1 MSVVIEFR
9 NVDILF
15 SADASRRGAAALK
28 EALAALD
35 AGSTRA
41 DIAART
47 RVVVGVANASLKVAR
62 GEISVLM
69 GLSGS
74 GKSTLLR
81 AANGLTP
88 VSRGHVLIADGEA
101 TVDVASCDRDTLR
114 RIRRQRIAMVF
125 QQFGL
130 LPWRSVR
137 DNVGLGLELR
147 GEPPAELKRIVADK
161 LALVGLSQWA
171 DRAVGEL
178 SGGMQ
183 QRVGLARAFAT
194 DADVLLMD
202 EPFSALDPLIRGKLQ
217 DELLSLQQRVRKTIL
232 FVSHDLD
239 EALKL
244 GDRISI
250 LESGR
255 IVQTGTAEDIVLR
268 PADDYVAEFVHH
280 MNPLT
285 VLTGEMIMRPLA
297 ELARAGEARWLDPAR
312 RACLTLDA
320 GGRPGGCTLDGT
332 PAPLVR
338 ATDEGALAAG
348 GPVAASVRG
357 VALAPAVFSLQAII
371 HLCQQTGLP
380 VLLHDAE
387 GRAVGACGER
397 EIVAALAGRRA
408 DAAGQAHAAN

>member
-1 MSVVIEFR
+1 VRRLVVE
-9 NVDILF
+9 
-15 SADASRRGAAALK
+15 
-28 EALAALD
+28 
-35 AGSTRA
+35 
-41 DIAART
+41 
-47 RVVVGVANASLKVAR
+47 
-62 GEISVLM
+62 
-69 GLSGS
+69 
-74 GKSTLLR
+74 
-81 AANGLTP
+81 
-88 VSRGHVLIADGEA
+88 
-101 TVDVASCDRDTLR
+101 
-114 RIRRQRIAMVF
+114 
-125 QQFGL
+125 
-130 LPWRSVR
+130 
-137 DNVGLGLELR
+137 
-147 GEPPAELKRIVADK
+147 K
-161 LALVGLSQWA
+161 LALVGLSLWA

-244 GDRISI
+244 GDHISI
-250 LESGR
+250 LEGGR

-297 ELARAGEARWLDPAR
+297 GLARDGDALWLDPAR
-312 RACLTLDA
+312 RARLALEA
-320 GGRPGGCTLDGT
+320 GGRPGACTLDGA
-332 PAPLVR
+332 PAPLVT
-338 ATDEGALAAG
+338 ATDEGALPAAG
-348 GPVAASVRG
+348 AAADGHS
-357 VALAPAVFSLQAII
+357 VALAPATFSLQAII
-371 HLCQQTGLP
+371 RLCQQTGLP
-380 VLLHDAE
+380 VLLHDAQ